1 MTFRVRVF
9 ILLTAAAAL
18 SCLAVATWGVPASD
32 VPRHWNAIAA
42 FAVLGFLSEA
52 SYLKLR
58 VGTSETNASVAF
70 IPQIASILLFDTGW
84 VVSIAALSELAV
96 EYGVRR
102 KPARKIIFNVS
113 QLVIA
118 LTVASWLYHLLGG
131 TSSLTV
137 CPPALSGTS
146 ACPLASEFHLAPLP
160 IVAAVIVY
168 FTLNNA
174 AVTTV
179 VALSDEVPFSHAWQ
193 RIAWPSLFYDVF
205 SSALA
210 PLLALLYAHF
220 QLWGILILVLPLFFV
235 RHIYQVNLQLEQVN
249 RDLLVL
255 MVKAIEA
262 RDQYTSGHSLR
273 VSRIAGQLARE
284 RGLPAKAVDQITTAA
299 LLHDV
304 GKIHE
309 DFAPLLRKEARL
321 DATEKALMQTH
332 PSRSAEL
339 VSTISA
345 FQGPIEKAVRHHH
358 ENYDGSGYPL
368 GLAGEAIPIG
378 ARVIMLA
385 DTMDAM
391 TTDRPYRKALTFE
404 RVVEELR
411 SYAGRQFDPA
421 LVEVVVRSAAIK
433 ELVIARLQGHS
444 IEAAPTGL
452 DVFARADRS
461 AGTAKLAVAR

>member
-1 MTFRVRVF
+1 MTFRVRIF

-18 SCLAVATWGVPASD
+18 ACLALATWGVPVAD
-32 VPRHWNAIAA
+32 LPRHWNALAA
-42 FAVLGFLSEA
+42 FGILGFLSEA
-52 SYLKLR
+52 SYLRLR
-58 VGTSETNASVAF
+58 VGNSETNASVAF
-70 IPQIASILLFDTGW
+70 IPQLASILLFDTGW
-84 VVSIAALSELAV
+84 VISIAALSELAV
-96 EYGVRR
+96 EYGVRK
-102 KPARKIIFNVS
+102 KPARKIVFNVS
-113 QLVIA
+113 QLVVSLA
-118 LTVASWLYHLLGG
+118 AASWLYHWAGG
-131 TSSLTV
+131 TSYLSI
-137 CPPALSGTS
+137 CSPATAGSAACQAGSGFR
-146 ACPLASEFHLAPLP
+146 LAALP
-160 IVAAVIVY
+160 IVAAVAAY
-168 FTLNNA
+168 FGINNA

-179 VALSDEVPFSHAWQ
+179 VALSDELPFHHAWQ
-193 RIAWPSLFYDVF
+193 RIAGPSLFYDIF

-210 PLLALLYAHF
+210 PLLALLYVHF

-284 RGLPAKAVDQITTAA
+284 RGLATKIVDQITTAA

-321 DATEKALMQTH
+321 DSTEKALMQTH

-339 VSTISA
+339 VATISA
-345 FQGPIEKAVRHHH
+345 FQGPIERAVRHHH

-368 GLAGEAIPIG
+368 GLAGDAIPIG

-391 TTDRPYRKALTFE
+391 TTDRPYRKALTYE
-404 RVVEELR
+404 RVVEELQR
-411 SYAGRQFDPA
+411 YAGSQFDPG
-421 LVEVVVRSAAIK
+421 LVDVAVRSPAIK
-433 ELVIARLQGHS
+433 DLVIARLQGHS
-444 IEAAPTGL
+444 IEAVQTGL
-452 DVFARADRS
+452 DVFARSDRGIRS
-461 AGTAKLAVAR
+461 ERLAVAR